1 MKHRIRLPIRP
12 KPGVRFILV
21 FLAGLAVLAGCADP
35 SGPTFTL
42 WEGTL
47 FPVPPSR
54 IKGQTA
60 AATQFGRTEVS
71 VEIRLAEPEGVYLW
85 RVESGDCQSE
95 GEIKDGPL
103 MYPPLTAGESGLAS
117 SNAVLS
123 SLFKSGSSLAVKVYS
138 WDGEVEV
145 LVSCGSLAER

>member
-1 MKHRIRLPIRP
+1 M
-12 KPGVRFILV
+12 
-21 FLAGLAVLAGCADP
+21 GLALLTGCGDP
-35 SGPTFTL
+35 SGPVLTL

-47 FPVPPSR
+47 SPVPPSR
-54 IKGQTA
+54 INGQTA

-71 VEIRLAEPEGVYLW
+71 IEIRFAEPEAVYLW

-103 MYPPLTAGESGLAS
+103 MYPPLTTGESGLAS

-138 WDGEVEV
+138 SEGEAEV
-145 LVSCGSLAER
+145 LVSCGSLVER